1 MRLIVLNKTRKAE
14 EKQLQIERQE
24 QARLDQKK
32 MRDEEKQR
40 KKDEDTQ
47 AKKEEHRKKRKRN
60 NQSKARVAQ
69 SLRRGTNSNRT
80 SFHTAIRRLFRGMM
94 FCLFLRPGDRPVI
107 EGPEAAKRIIGSEFH
122 EQKLVVDETDFIGVK
137 KGAEVEVWPLDD
149 HSGHKTREVGEL
161 VGLTHQEAVI
171 EKNTQHGETRV
182 RVHLPRWN

>member
-1 MRLIVLNKTRKAE
+1 MIPGGLPEGSFSAKNYPNTFAWRERYQKASE
-14 EKQLQIERQE
+14 
-24 QARLDQKK
+24 A
-32 MRDEEKQR
+32 
-40 KKDEDTQ
+40 
-47 AKKEEHRKKRKRN
+47 AKAK
-60 NQSKARVAQ
+60 
-69 SLRRGTNSNRT
+69 L
-80 SFHTAIRRLFRGMM
+80 
-94 FCLFLRPGDRPVI
+94 GDRPVI

-182 RVHLPRWN
+182 RVHLPR